1 MRDLAVVRELAAVA
15 DHFGVLA
22 TTRKD
27 ATVHAS
33 LVKAGVL
40 DDPDTGEASVGIVVG
55 GEARKLGHLRASGQ
69 ATIVFA
75 HGARWVAV
83 DGPVHIVEADEG
95 TEGVAPILRSVYT
108 AAGGTHDDWD
118 EFDRAMADEGRCAA
132 LVAVH
137 RITTN

>member
-1 MRDLAVVRELAAVA
+1 MPDLAVVRELAAVA
-15 DHFGVLA
+15 DHFAVLA

-40 DDPDTGEASVGIVVG
+40 DDPDTGETSVGIVVG

-69 ATIVFA
+69 ATVVFA
-75 HGARWVAV
+75 HGARWAAV
-83 DGPVHIVEADEG
+83 DGPVRIVEADEG
-95 TEGVAPILRSVYT
+95 TERVAPILRSVYT

>member
-1 MRDLAVVRELAAVA
+1 
-15 DHFGVLA
+15 
-22 TTRKD
+22 
-27 ATVHAS
+27 
-33 LVKAGVL
+33 
-40 DDPDTGEASVGIVVG
+40 VGIVVG
-55 GEARKLGHLRASGQ
+55 GGARKLGHLRASGR

-83 DGPVHIVEADEG
+83 DGPVRIVEADEG
-95 TEGVAPILRSVYT
+95 TERVAPILRSVYT

-118 EFDRAMADEGRCAA
+118 EFDRAMADEGRCAV

>member
-1 MRDLAVVRELAAVA
+1 MPNLAVVRELAAAA
-15 DHFGVLA
+15 DHFAVLA
-22 TTRKD
+22 TARQD

-69 ATIVFA
+69 ATVVFA

-83 DGPVHIVEADEG
+83 DGPVQIVEPDDR
-95 TEGVAPILRSVYT
+95 TERVGAILRSVFT
-108 AAGGTHDDWD
+108 AAGGTHDDWN
-118 EFDRAMADEGRCAA
+118 EFDRAMADEGRCAV
-132 LVAVH
+132 LVAVR
-137 RITTN
+137 RITSN